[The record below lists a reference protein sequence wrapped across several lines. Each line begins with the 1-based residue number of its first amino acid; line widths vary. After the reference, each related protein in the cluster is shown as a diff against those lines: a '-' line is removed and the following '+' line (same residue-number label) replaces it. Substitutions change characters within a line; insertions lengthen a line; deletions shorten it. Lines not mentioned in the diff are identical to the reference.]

1 MKRFQDHH
9 RRPLQKNSGQ
19 NISWPGPKRN
29 SAKISTA
36 PQRERSATHKVT
48 RRLREPCQNSQR
60 ATTRAIRHTH
70 THNVRRRL
78 HEPCQ
83 NSQRAT
89 TRAIRPAQSAERV
102 ARERYQ
108 IATAP
113 QNERSDTH
121 LRSHERR
128 SLFMNAKSDYLM
140 VD

>member
-70 THNVRRRL
+70 TMYGDGCTSRVKIRSAL
-78 HEPCQ
+78 
-83 NSQRAT
+83 QR
-89 TRAIRPAQSAERV
+89 
-102 ARERYQ
+102 
-108 IATAP
+108 
-113 QNERSDTH
+113 ERSDPHKVPRGLRESDIKLPPRHKTSDPTH
-121 LRSHERR
+121 TCEVMKDG
-128 SLFMNAKSDYLM
+128 LFS
-140 VD
+140 